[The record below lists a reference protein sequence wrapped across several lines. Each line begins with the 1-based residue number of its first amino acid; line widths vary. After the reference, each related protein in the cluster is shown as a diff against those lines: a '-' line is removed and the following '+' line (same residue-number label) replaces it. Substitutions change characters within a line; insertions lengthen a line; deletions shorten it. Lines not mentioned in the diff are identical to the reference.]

1 MVFKQIVKFSLLF
14 VYSIRDELERREL
27 LHSVQLLR
35 LEVSQKQLVI
45 EALKTER
52 ATELEEMKEQ
62 LADAQHENKL
72 LKLRL
77 QSLTHAYEKEM
88 ENVRKTRVEPPLQ
101 VAAALVKIIIMRCL
115 SFFLSLYSKCC

>member
-1 MVFKQIVKFSLLF
+1 M
-14 VYSIRDELERREL
+14 
-27 LHSVQLLR
+27 LHTVQLLR

-52 ATELEEMKEQ
+52 ATELEEMREQ

-88 ENVRKTRVEPPLQ
+88 ENVRKTRAEPPLQ
-101 VAAALVKIIIMRCL
+101 VAAALRKIFDM
-115 SFFLSLYSKCC
+115 FLAFSIKF

>member
-1 MVFKQIVKFSLLF
+1 M
-14 VYSIRDELERREL
+14 
-27 LHSVQLLR
+27 QLLR

-45 EALKTER
+45 EALKTEQ
-52 ATELEEMKEQ
+52 ASEVEEMREQ

-88 ENVRKTRVEPPLQ
+88 ENVRKTRRQPHLQ
-101 VAAALVKIIIMRCL
+101 VAAYEVLDRPSTFKGIEYL
-115 SFFLSLYSKCC
+115 L

>member
-1 MVFKQIVKFSLLF
+1 M
-14 VYSIRDELERREL
+14 
-27 LHSVQLLR
+27 LHTVQLLR

-52 ATELEEMKEQ
+52 ASELEEMREQ

-77 QSLTHAYEKEM
+77 QSLSHAYEKEM
-88 ENVRKTRVEPPLQ
+88 ENVRKTRAEPPLQ
-101 VAAALVKIIIMRCL
+101 VTSAFIKILDLYYTFSYTCIT
-115 SFFLSLYSKCC
+115 FLASPVEGYERRVGAGIC

>member
-1 MVFKQIVKFSLLF
+1 M
-14 VYSIRDELERREL
+14 
-27 LHSVQLLR
+27 QLLR

-52 ATELEEMKEQ
+52 ASELEEMREQ

-77 QSLTHAYEKEM
+77 QSLSHAYEKEM
-88 ENVRKTRVEPPLQ
+88 ENVRKTRAEPPLQ
-101 VAAALVKIIIMRCL
+101 VTSAFIKILDLYYTFSYTCIT
-115 SFFLSLYSKCC
+115 FLASPVEGYERRVGAGIC

>member
-1 MVFKQIVKFSLLF
+1 V
-14 VYSIRDELERREL
+14 RDELERREL

-45 EALKTER
+45 EAMKTER
-52 ATELEEMKEQ
+52 ATELEELREQ
-62 LADAQHENKL
+62 LADAQHDNKL

-77 QSLTHAYEKEM
+77 QSLTHAYEREM

-101 VAAALVKIIIMRCL
+101 VAAGYM
-115 SFFLSLYSKCC
+115 S

>member
-1 MVFKQIVKFSLLF
+1 M
-14 VYSIRDELERREL
+14 
-27 LHSVQLLR
+27 QLLR

-52 ATELEEMKEQ
+52 ATELEEMREQ

-88 ENVRKTRVEPPLQ
+88 ENVRKTRSEPPLQ
-101 VAAALVKIIIMRCL
+101 VATALRKIFDM
-115 SFFLSLYSKCC
+115 FLAIFDDLLYSKSC

>member
-1 MVFKQIVKFSLLF
+1 MSIGLSLLF
-14 VYSIRDELERREL
+14 FRDELEKQEL
-27 LHSVQLLR
+27 LHTVQLLR

-52 ATELEEMKEQ
+52 ATELEEMREQ
-62 LADAQHENKL
+62 LADGQHENKL

-101 VAAALVKIIIMRCL
+101 VAALLGSTLLGWTC
-115 SFFLSLYSKCC
+115 F